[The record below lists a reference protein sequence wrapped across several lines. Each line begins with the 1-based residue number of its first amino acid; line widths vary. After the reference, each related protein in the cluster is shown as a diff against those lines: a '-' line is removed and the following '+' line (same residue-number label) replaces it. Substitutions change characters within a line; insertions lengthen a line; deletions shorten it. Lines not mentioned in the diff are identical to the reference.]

1 MALRGWANFAWQAD
15 YGQFYLIDCQDTDFQ
30 APIEITAEM
39 ERRSLFVPATGIV
52 VYTQDCL
59 NQHIRISIHDSE
71 PDHTP
76 VEEIGRK
83 PWTRVETVKASFPS
97 QMFTISSPSMPY
109 PLPGG
114 PLFYLDAETVTARI
128 SWMEFEGVRD
138 ESVPFDPDVI
148 QITLWTL

>member
-1 MALRGWANFAWQAD
+1 
-15 YGQFYLIDCQDTDFQ
+15 
-30 APIEITAEM
+30 
-39 ERRSLFVPATGIV
+39 
-52 VYTQDCL
+52 
-59 NQHIRISIHDSE
+59 
-71 PDHTP
+71 
-76 VEEIGRK
+76 
-83 PWTRVETVKASFPS
+83 
-97 QMFTISSPSMPY
+97 MPY